1 MWAPQMPPQVPL
13 QMPPGAFGYCP
24 TPWECWPLQPQAQ
37 PTGRQPNIGEHAP
50 TAEGQVRAKTVLHTT
65 SIRLRAVSATET
77 ATPHKLGCL
86 RNVDGHSTQT
96 RLHPF
101 RGKSQ
106 DSQLLPTVLASS
118 SVYPPVPQ
126 PLSGAIACS
135 ALPPAVCYCLR
146 ASAVCVC
153 VSVCLCVCASVRL
166 CVCVCL
172 CVFVRVRACCA
183 CARACVALGA
193 SSRRDW
199 RARRSSTSFLKLHNH
214 RVDPSCWRCIAVSSS
229 GGRQP

>member
-1 MWAPQMPPQVPL
+1 MPPQMPQQMPQQMPPQMPPQML
-13 QMPPGAFGYCP
+13 QQMPPQMLQQMPPQIPPGAFGYCP

-106 DSQLLPTVLASS
+106 DSQLLPTVLAHRFTRQSRS
-118 SVYPPVPQ
+118 RFLAQLPVQ
-126 PLSGAIACS
+126 RCS
-135 ALPPAVCYCLR
+135 R
-146 ASAVCVC
+146 RRRRSATVCVRRLS
-153 VSVCLCVCASVRL
+153 VSVCLCVCVSVRL
-166 CVCVCL
+166 CVCASV
-172 CVFVRVRACCA
+172 CVFVSSFVFARVVRVLCMRARVR
-183 CARACVALGA
+183 
-193 SSRRDW
+193 
-199 RARRSSTSFLKLHNH
+199 
-214 RVDPSCWRCIAVSSS
+214 CI
-229 GGRQP
+229 GC